1 MSSKNWLDDKDIASE
16 FTTNLSQRTEE
27 LFRIPDADLDENNE
41 FIAAAIPLYEN
52 ILFPKMITPVF
63 INKKK
68 SLAAIQYGIDCDQTI
83 VTLIAKNPA
92 KQNPMSKADFQPVGL
107 EIAVGRLVNLPD
119 EHFSS
124 LVQGRRRVII
134 REVVRKTP
142 FLMVRAQVVDEK
154 VRRTKQLEALIRTTL
169 DLFEKCVALDRKIPD
184 EASMYAATIKEPS
197 WLADMITTTISFP
210 VEKRRQILVEIDPLN
225 RLVLL
230 NQFLAEELE
239 VLELGNKIS
248 SQVQNEMDKNQR
260 EYYLREQLKAIQQE
274 LNEED
279 VYTRE
284 MNELRERIDQ
294 TKLSDEA
301 RAVALK
307 EFERLSQIP
316 PMSPETSVS
325 RTYLDWLL
333 DLPWEVKTAD
343 NLNVKHAEEVLNR
356 NHYGLEKAKDRILE
370 YIAVKSLK
378 PKKEKQPI
386 LCFVGPP
393 GTGKT
398 SIGKS
403 IAEALE
409 KVFVRISLGGV
420 RDEAEIRGHRRTYI
434 GSLPGRILQTMKKAG
449 TTNPLFM
456 LDEIDKLGNDYR
468 GDPASALL
476 EVLDPEQ
483 NDKFSDHYLEVDYD
497 LSKVMFVTTANN
509 ADNIPDAL
517 LDRME
522 IIEFPGYIEEEKV
535 TIAKEYLITRQIEEN
550 GLDPEDV
557 QFEDQTIKCLIR
569 EYTCEAGVRNLEREI
584 GKICRK
590 IARLKATKKTYD
602 RIVKPEDLEKYMGPP
617 VFFQSEKE
625 KQDEIGVATGMAWTN
640 NGGDI
645 TTVEALIYEGKG
657 NLTITGQIGEVMQ
670 ESAQAALSYIKSKSK
685 EYQIP
690 KDYFEKTDVHIHLPE
705 GAVPKDGP
713 SAGITLAIAV
723 LSAMTNF
730 PVKKDVAM
738 TGEITLRGNV
748 LPVGGIKEKML
759 AAHRVGINTIVL
771 PEKNMKDLS
780 ELPQAELKELEIHP
794 VNHMSQVIEIAFGG
808 VKPVMT
814 VTKNE
819 KTPRKKAE
827 KPGNEVK

>member
-1 MSSKNWLDDKDIASE
+1 
-16 FTTNLSQRTEE
+16 
-27 LFRIPDADLDENNE
+27 
-41 FIAAAIPLYEN
+41 
-52 ILFPKMITPVF
+52 
-63 INKKK
+63 
-68 SLAAIQYGIDCDQTI
+68 
-83 VTLIAKNPA
+83 
-92 KQNPMSKADFQPVGL
+92 
-107 EIAVGRLVNLPD
+107 
-119 EHFSS
+119 
-124 LVQGRRRVII
+124 
-134 REVVRKTP
+134 
-142 FLMVRAQVVDEK
+142 
-154 VRRTKQLEALIRTTL
+154 
-169 DLFEKCVALDRKIPD
+169 
-184 EASMYAATIKEPS
+184 
-197 WLADMITTTISFP
+197 
-210 VEKRRQILVEIDPLN
+210 
-225 RLVLL
+225 
-230 NQFLAEELE
+230 
-239 VLELGNKIS
+239 
-248 SQVQNEMDKNQR
+248 
-260 EYYLREQLKAIQQE
+260 
-274 LNEED
+274 
-279 VYTRE
+279 
-284 MNELRERIDQ
+284 
-294 TKLSDEA
+294 
-301 RAVALK
+301 
-307 EFERLSQIP
+307 
-316 PMSPETSVS
+316 
-325 RTYLDWLL
+325 
-333 DLPWEVKTAD
+333 
-343 NLNVKHAEEVLNR
+343 
-356 NHYGLEKAKDRILE
+356 
-370 YIAVKSLK
+370 
-378 PKKEKQPI
+378 
-386 LCFVGPP
+386 
-393 GTGKT
+393 
-398 SIGKS
+398 
-403 IAEALE
+403 
-409 KVFVRISLGGV
+409 
-420 RDEAEIRGHRRTYI
+420 
-434 GSLPGRILQTMKKAG
+434 
-449 TTNPLFM
+449 
-456 LDEIDKLGNDYR
+456 
-468 GDPASALL
+468 
-476 EVLDPEQ
+476 
-483 NDKFSDHYLEVDYD
+483 
-497 LSKVMFVTTANN
+497 
-509 ADNIPDAL
+509 
-517 LDRME
+517 
-522 IIEFPGYIEEEKV
+522 V

-590 IARLKATKKTYD
+590 IARLKATKKNYN

-690 KDYFEKTDVHIHLPE
+690 KDYFEKADVHIHLPE